1 MLNVSADIIG
11 TTLTLLNNANGRC
24 YRNQSNLALIDIL
37 FSVFLIFRK
46 STTVLTK
53 KLYYKIR
60 FRRKQR
66 ILQTLNLFV

>member
-11 TTLTLLNNANGRC
+11 TTLTLLNNANGKC
-24 YRNQSNLALIDIL
+24 YKNQSNLALIDIL
-37 FSVFLIFRK
+37 CLVFLIFRT

-53 KLYYKIR
+53 KLNYKIR

-66 ILQTLNLFV
+66 LLQTLNLFV